1 VSLPMSTEQDSE
13 QRPAGSDRVAVVTGA
28 AGGIGMAIAR
38 RFADDGVDVVVA
50 DVREDAAVAAARS
63 LDDAADASVVGMA
76 VDVTDSSSVA
86 ALVRSVVA
94 RFGRVDHVVNC
105 AGMSLSSPSAEH
117 PDADWQRVVDLN
129 LSGTFYMCREFA
141 AELFKTRGTVVNIS
155 SIAGFAVTR
164 PEIHAG
170 YDATKAAVAAL
181 SRTLGVEWAGHG
193 VRVNA
198 VAPGYTNTE
207 LLKDVGADSPETM
220 AAWISQTPQRRLM
233 EPSDIAE
240 VVVFLSSPAAAAI
253 TAQTVVADGGY
264 LSAK

>member
-1 VSLPMSTEQDSE
+1 MSTEQEFDE
-13 QRPAGSDRVAVVTGA
+13 QVTPAERVAVVTGA
-28 AGGIGMAIAR
+28 AGGIGMAIAQ
-38 RFADDGVDVVVA
+38 RFASEGVNVVVS
-50 DVREDAAVAAARS
+50 DVREDAAVAAAGS
-63 LDDAADASVVGMA
+63 LDDSADAAVLGLG

-86 ALVRSVVA
+86 ALVRSVVD
-94 RFGRVDHVVNC
+94 RFGRVDHLVNC

-117 PDADWQRVVDLN
+117 PDSDWRRVVDLN

-170 YDATKAAVAAL
+170 YDATKAGVAAL
-181 SRTLGVEWAGHG
+181 SRTLGVEWAAQG

-207 LLKDVGADSPETM
+207 LLKVVGADSPETM
-220 AAWISQTPQRRLM
+220 ATWIAQTPQRRLM
-233 EPSDIAE
+233 EPTDIAE
-240 VVVFLSSPAAAAI
+240 VVVFLSSPASAAI
-253 TAQTVVADGGY
+253 TAQTIVADGGY
-264 LSAK
+264 LAAK